1 MSGGSA
7 FYVLIYAVF
16 YFVNKV
22 FLLGESAMF
31 LGVTV
36 GFGKGNGGP
45 AESHSTHASTQG
57 SADSPSRQDRGVCPR
72 TCAEQHS
79 LTPPERGLSLQLDKN
94 ESFPSFARTPF
105 AEGTGWF
112 VTFVCYFADFFF
124 FPLFCFS
131 WILLSLFPPYC
142 TLATL
147 PSWSCPSGS

>member
-57 SADSPSRQDRGVCPR
+57 SADSPSRQDRWVCPR

-79 LTPPERGLSLQLDKN
+79 LTPPERGISLQLDKN
-94 ESFPSFARTPF
+94 EIFLPLPELPLQRALVGLSPLC
-105 AEGTGWF
+105 
-112 VTFVCYFADFFF
+112 VTLLIFF